1 MDKNQT
7 IGFILIFALLMVYF
21 YLAPEPQ
28 PPAESTE
35 TTQQQDSLTQ
45 DTDVPPTP
53 QPEEA
58 PPEEDVVPDSALN
71 AQWGIFSSGI
81 KGEETE
87 TQLEN
92 DDVRL
97 TLSSKGGRV
106 KEVVLKGYKQ
116 PNGEPVRLLTAQ
128 SNDLRWLLPTT
139 LPQGKVDLNRLY
151 FQLESSTKRRVT
163 FRLDLGGGK
172 YISKKYSL
180 DPKGFVVDYDL
191 DVSSL
196 KSVLAEEHLEVSWRD
211 DLRLLEPSMEISRRY
226 ATVNYYTNELD
237 FDQLS
242 EASTSLQEETL
253 EQPVRWIA
261 MKQRFFNAALIT
273 EKQFKRVSVSSN
285 VNEADTTTVK
295 MLRADF
301 QVPLDALSSEGN
313 LRYYFGP
320 NEFYTMREVAPGFE
334 ENLYLGWAIFGLISR
349 YVVLPLFT
357 FLEGFI
363 ANYGILILVMVVLI
377 KLALS
382 PLTYRSYFSQAKTK
396 FIQPELNEL
405 DEKYGEDKQKAQQEK
420 LKLMTQVGANPMLGC
435 IPMLLQMPILFALFM
450 FFPVLIYLRGEAFL
464 WSADLS
470 NYDSI
475 LSLPF
480 EIPFYGDHVS
490 AFTLLMS
497 VAQLSSVLITGQT
510 PTTPQ
515 NSPIN
520 MKYMMYFMPVMLLF
534 FFNSYPSGLTL
545 YYFVS
550 TAITIVITLA
560 IRNFFINEDKIAAI
574 IERNRKKNQGKKK
587 SSFMSKLEEAQKA
600 QQEAA
605 EKRKKL
611 KQQQTKR
618 KGSKR
623 GRKK

>member
-7 IGFILIFALLMVYF
+7 IGFTLIFVLLMVYF

-28 PPAESTE
+28 PPTPDTE
-35 TTQQQDSLTQ
+35 QQKEDSLVQSPETPPAEVEP
-45 DTDVPPTP
+45 TDETDEIPL
-53 QPEEA
+53 
-58 PPEEDVVPDSALN
+58 PDSVLS

-81 KGEETE
+81 KGEEVA

-92 DDVRL
+92 DDVRI

-106 KEVVLKGYKQ
+106 KEVVVKGYKQ
-116 PNGEPVRLLTAQ
+116 PNGKPVKLLTAQ
-128 SNDLRWLLPTT
+128 SNELRWLLPTT
-139 LPQGKVDLNRLY
+139 LPQGNVDISKLY
-151 FQLESSTKRRVT
+151 FQLENRTKRSVT
-163 FRLDLGGGK
+163 FRLDLGAGK
-172 YISKKYSL
+172 YISKTYSL

-196 KSVLAEEHLEVSWRD
+196 KSVLAEDYLEVSWRD

-226 ATVNYYTNELD
+226 ATVNYYTTEAD

-242 EASTSLQEETL
+242 AASTSLQEETL

-261 MKQRFFNAALIT
+261 MKQRFFNAALLT
-273 EKQFKRVSVSSN
+273 EKHFNGVSVSSN
-285 VNEADTTTVK
+285 VNEADTATVK

-301 QVPLDALSSEGN
+301 RVPLTALAAEGN

-320 NEFYTMREVAPGFE
+320 NEFYTMREVTPGFE
-334 ENLYLGWAIFGLISR
+334 ENLYLGWSIFGLISR
-349 YVVLPLFT
+349 YVILPLFT

-363 ANYGILILVMVVLI
+363 ASYGILILVMVVLI

-405 DEKYGEDKQKAQQEK
+405 EEKYGDDKQKAQQEK

-450 FFPVLIYLRGEAFL
+450 FFPVLIYLRGEPFL

-475 LSLPF
+475 MSLPF
-480 EIPFYGDHVS
+480 DIPFYGDHVS
-490 AFTLLMS
+490 AFTLLMA
-497 VAQLSSVLITGQT
+497 VGQLSSVLITGQT

-550 TAITIVITLA
+550 TAITIVLTLA

-611 KQQQTKR
+611 KQQQAKR
-618 KGSKR
+618 KSNKG

>member
-1 MDKNQT
+1 MDKNNT
-7 IGFILIFALLMVYF
+7 IGFTLIFALLLIYF
-21 YLAPEPQ
+21 YMLPDP
-28 PPAESTE
+28 
-35 TTQQQDSLTQ
+35 QQQEVKEVQQDTLTAQTTTKEKNLPKPQEETQALPDSLMLT
-45 DTDVPPTP
+45 
-53 QPEEA
+53 
-58 PPEEDVVPDSALN
+58 
-71 AQWGIFSSGI
+71 QWGIFSPGI
-81 KGEETE
+81 QGDEAEKV
-87 TQLEN
+87 LEN
-92 DDVRL
+92 EDFIITFS
-97 TLSSKGGRV
+97 TLGGRV
-106 KEVVLKGYKQ
+106 KEVVLKGYKE
-116 PNGEPVRLLTAQ
+116 PNGKPLVLFNEH
-128 SNDLRWLLPTT
+128 SNDMRWFLPTS
-139 LPQGKVDLNRLY
+139 LPQGKVDMSKLY
-151 FQLESSTKRRVT
+151 FQVVEETKRSLT
-163 FRLDLGGGK
+163 FQLQLADGK
-172 YISKKYSL
+172 TITQKYEL
-180 DPKGFVVDYDL
+180 EPQGFVLDYQL
-191 DVSSL
+191 DAASL
-196 KSVLAEEHLEVSWRD
+196 RPILPDGSLEVSWRD
-211 DLRLLEPSMEISRRY
+211 DLRLVEPSMDISRRY
-226 ATVNYYTNELD
+226 ATVNYFTTEEE

-242 EASTSLQEETL
+242 EASVSLEEETL
-253 EQPVRWIA
+253 ETSIRWVA

-273 EKQFKRVSVSSN
+273 DAEFKKPFISSN

-295 MLRADF
+295 SLLANF
-301 QVPLDALSSEGN
+301 QVPLESLKKENN

-334 ENLYLGWAIFGLISR
+334 ENLYLGWTIFGVISR
-349 YVVLPLFT
+349 YVILPLFT

-363 ANYGILILVMVVLI
+363 ANYGILIIVMVVMI

-396 FIQPELNEL
+396 FIQPELNAL
-405 DEKYGEDKQKAQQEK
+405 DEKYGEDKQRAQQEK

-450 FFPVLIYLRGEAFL
+450 FFPVLIYLRGESFL
-464 WSADLS
+464 WAMDLS
-470 NYDSI
+470 HFDSI

-480 EIPFYGDHVS
+480 EIPFYGAHIS
-490 AFTLLMS
+490 AFTLLM
-497 VAQLSSVLITGQT
+497 AFTQLGSVLITGQT

-520 MKYMMYFMPVMLLF
+520 MKFMMYFMPVMLLF

-550 TAITIVITLA
+550 NAITILITLA

-611 KQQQTKR
+611 KEQQRAKR
-618 KGSKR
+618 K
-623 GRKK
+623 KK